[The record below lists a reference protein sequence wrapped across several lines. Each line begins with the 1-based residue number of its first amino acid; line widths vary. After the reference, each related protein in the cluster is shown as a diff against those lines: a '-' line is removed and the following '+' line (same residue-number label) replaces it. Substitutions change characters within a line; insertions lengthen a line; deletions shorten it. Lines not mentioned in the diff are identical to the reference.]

1 MMTKNRLLRTE
12 ADPMGAAIRDF
23 HTTGRAGRLRVL
35 SPQFD
40 EDEIPVSHLFRT
52 PDELPAIEAEALR
65 LCRGRVLDVGAGAG
79 CHSLALETHGFCVT
93 AIDLSPLSVEVM
105 RSRGVH
111 DARQADFFGPDFCGQ
126 FDTILLL
133 MNGAGIAGRIDRL
146 PQFFARLNALLAP
159 GGQVLLDSSNLS
171 YVFEDEDGVFIPP
184 PGAPYY
190 GEVEFRMVYRHV
202 RGPRFPWLYIDFDT
216 LARHASQNGFTATR
230 LLNGAHY
237 DYLARLTPTDAPA
250 SGTSSDIA

>member
-1 MMTKNRLLRTE
+1 
-12 ADPMGAAIRDF
+12 
-23 HTTGRAGRLRVL
+23 
-35 SPQFD
+35 
-40 EDEIPVSHLFRT
+40 
-52 PDELPAIEAEALR
+52 
-65 LCRGRVLDVGAGAG
+65 
-79 CHSLALETHGFCVT
+79 
-93 AIDLSPLSVEVM
+93 M

-111 DARQADFFGPDFCGQ
+111 DARQADFFDPDFCGQ

-133 MNGAGIAGRIDRL
+133 MNGAGIAGRIERL

-159 GGQVLLDSSNLS
+159 GGQVLLDSSDLS

-216 LARHASQNGFTATR
+216 LAHHASQYGFTATR
-230 LLNGAHY
+230 LLNGPHY

-250 SGTSSDIA
+250 SGASSDIA

>member
-1 MMTKNRLLRTE
+1 MLFLPTLLLGLLMAVDGFNGFPSFLRSGPYSE
-12 ADPMGAAIRDF
+12 SAARIWNNIVLVGILLGVLFICCSRE
-23 HTTGRAGRLRVL
+23 RV
-35 SPQFD
+35 
-40 EDEIPVSHLFRT
+40 EDELI
-52 PDELPAIEAEALR
+52 
-65 LCRGRVLDVGAGAG
+65 
-79 CHSLALETHGFCVT
+79 
-93 AIDLSPLSVEVM
+93 
-105 RSRGVH
+105 
-111 DARQADFFGPDFCGQ
+111 
-126 FDTILLL
+126 
-133 MNGAGIAGRIDRL
+133 GRI
-146 PQFFARLNALLAP
+146 RLNALLAP
-159 GGQVLLDSSNLS
+159 GGQALLDSSDLS

-250 SGTSSDIA
+250 SGASSDIA